1 MPIRHRTSVCRE
13 GWYLLLL
20 LAVVLTWALL
30 RENNLLLLVAGLMCG
45 ALLVNRRLVAV
56 TLRRVEVRRRVV
68 SGAHAGS
75 WTTIEVEVVN
85 GHRRLGSWAVSVED
99 CLEGKD
105 GRNDEQPVRPALMFP
120 YVPAGQCVR
129 QSYRVRLPRR
139 GRYALGP
146 LRVSTRFPF
155 GLFQRTLWLAGDD
168 QLVVLPRLGQLRPG
182 WLQHYQPVP
191 HGTHGARRPGYVPG
205 DFFAVREWQAGDSV
219 RWVHWRSTARHRELV
234 VRQFEQPGE
243 RELAILLDLWEP
255 NEPRPEQQRRVE
267 LAVSFAATLAADF
280 CRRSRGQLLLAA
292 ASARP
297 ACVANSAS
305 VAMSREALEMLAVA
319 QASPAAPLSALRD
332 AVLSRVRS
340 QFDVVLISTR
350 EDAGAELAAVLSATA
365 SSAPGAS
372 RRLVHVAAADSA
384 LADYFQV
391 APRPAEA
398 AR

>member
-1 MPIRHRTSVCRE
+1 MPTRHRTSFCRD

-45 ALLVNRRLVAV
+45 ALLVNWRLSAAA
-56 TLRRVEVRRRVV
+56 LRRVEVRRCVV

-75 WTTIEVEVVN
+75 WMTIEVEVAN
-85 GHRRLGSWAVSVED
+85 GHRRLGCWAVSVED
-99 CLEGKD
+99 CLERKD
-105 GRNDEQPVRPALMFP
+105 GRSDEQTVWPTLVFP

-129 QSYRVRLPRR
+129 QSYRVRLPQR

-155 GLFQRTLWLAGDD
+155 GLFQRTLWLADED
-168 QLVVLPRLGQLRPG
+168 QLVVLPRLGRLRPA
-182 WLQHYQPVP
+182 WVQHYQPTP

-219 RWVHWRSTARHRELV
+219 RWVHWRSSARHRELV

-243 RELAILLDLWEP
+243 RELAVLLDLWEP
-255 NEPRPEQQRRVE
+255 DEPQPDQRQRVE
-267 LAVSFAATLAADF
+267 LAVSFAATLVADF
-280 CRRSRGQLLLAA
+280 CRRSRGQLLLAT
-292 ASARP
+292 ASTRP
-297 ACVANSAS
+297 VCLANPAS
-305 VAMSREALEMLAVA
+305 VAMSRDALEVLAVA

-332 AVLSRVRS
+332 TMLSRVRPEV
-340 QFDVVLISTR
+340 DVVLISTR
-350 EDAGAELAAVLSATA
+350 EHAGAELAAVLAATA
-365 SSAPGAS
+365 ASAPGAP
-372 RRLVHVAAADSA
+372 RRLVHVAAADST

-391 APRPAEA
+391 DRRPAEA
-398 AR
+398 VP